1 MFHACVFQVQ
11 RPVHESLLDLEP
23 TLDALACDH
32 LNSGHLYAVTLTP
45 AMSAWLTASAEV
57 SGEGASASARPP
69 AKVNGAQ
76 FQHAAI
82 PKAKPSEETA
92 RETFSRFGPVERV
105 LLPTKP
111 ERRAGRHARI
121 RE

>member
-32 LNSGHLYAVTLTP
+32 LNRSHLYAVKLTP
-45 AMSAWLTASAEV
+45 TMSAWLTASAEV
-57 SGEGASASARPP
+57 SAEGASASPRPP

-82 PKAKPSEETA
+82 SKTKLSEETA

-111 ERRAGRHARI
+111 KSRARQHARI